1 MPTLYRKYRPQTF
14 SEIAG
19 QEHVKLTLSYE
30 IKANQVPH
38 AYLFCGPRAI
48 GKTTIARLLAKAM
61 NCPNRKADSADPCNK
76 CQSCLEITES
86 RSMDVAE
93 IDAASNTSV
102 DNVREAVIAS
112 SRLAPSAGRYKIFI
126 IDEAHMLSTSAW
138 NALLKTME
146 EPPARVIFILCTT
159 EVHKVPATIVSRC
172 QRFDFKKI
180 GVAEI
185 ISKLSRIVREE
196 KIKVGAGVL
205 EAVARHANGH
215 MRDAESLLGQV
226 ISLAG
231 SENSLK
237 GKEITLTEAELII
250 PRSYVT
256 EAVEML
262 EYLANKETGAGV
274 SYVNRLADNGADLKV
289 FSSEL
294 VSLVRRLLIAKVS
307 PELGTSLGQE
317 LGEAIQ
323 ARVEPL
329 LSKLEADF
337 LAAAIE
343 RFIQAGRD
351 IKDAPFPQ
359 LPLELA
365 IVDLCY
371 GRLFS
376 NDSVI
381 SSFSPRTNPVP
392 APLRRPT
399 TNTSPN
405 TRVSADLAPS
415 SDNQPKTAPV
425 KSVIEP
431 GTIKNAWQE
440 LLVRVKQHNH
450 SLSFVLK
457 SCQFLGLDGSVLK
470 LAFKHKFHHDRLNE
484 PAIRQL
490 VESLLGEITGQRI
503 AIATTLDPNLVL
515 VENIVSVPAGT
526 TAPSAEAVTG
536 AAVAAAEIDSSVIDN
551 LLKTFGGRVV
561 S

>member
-30 IKANQVPH
+30 IKAKQVAH

-48 GKTTIARLLAKAM
+48 GKTTVARLLAKAM
-61 NCPNRKADSADPCNK
+61 NCPNRKEDSADPCNK
-76 CQSCLEITES
+76 CQSCSEITES

-102 DNVREAVIAS
+102 DNVREAIIAS
-112 SRLAPSAGRYKIFI
+112 ARLAPSAGRYKIFI

-146 EPPARVIFILCTT
+146 EPPAHVIFILCTT
-159 EVHKVPATIVSRC
+159 EAHKVPPTIISRC

-180 GVAEI
+180 GVVEI
-185 ISKLSRIVREE
+185 ITKLSRIVREE
-196 KIKVGAGVL
+196 KIKVGPGVL
-205 EAVARHANGH
+205 EAIARHANGH
-215 MRDAESLLGQV
+215 MRDAESLMGQV

-237 GKEITLTEAELII
+237 GKEITLDEAELII

-262 EYLANKETGAGV
+262 EYLANKEAGAAV
-274 SYVNRLADNGADLKV
+274 TYVNRLSDNGADLKV
-289 FSSEL
+289 FSAEL
-294 VSLVRRLLIAKVS
+294 VTLIRRLLITKIS
-307 PELGTSLGQE
+307 PELGANLGQE

-323 ARVEPL
+323 NRIEPL
-329 LSKLEADF
+329 LSKLEPDF
-337 LAAAIE
+337 LSASIE
-343 RFIQAGRD
+343 RFINAGKE
-351 IKDAPFPQ
+351 IKDAPFAQ

-376 NDSVI
+376 SDSVI
-381 SSFSPRTNPVP
+381 APLAPRPNPVA

-399 TNTSPN
+399 ANI
-405 TRVSADLAPS
+405 AA
-415 SDNQPKTAPV
+415 APV
-425 KSVIEP
+425 SRPKAGPEEP
-431 GTIKNAWQE
+431 IAVNADPEAIKGAWQE

-457 SCQFLGLDGSVLK
+457 SCQFMGIEGSGLK
-470 LAFKHKFHHDRLNE
+470 LAFKHKFHHDRINE

-490 VESLLGEITGQRI
+490 VENLLGEIMGRRI
-503 AIATTLDPNLVL
+503 VVETTLDPNLVL
-515 VENIVSVPAGT
+515 VENIASVAVDA
-526 TAPSAEAVTG
+526 TAPSAASVAG

>member
-14 SEIAG
+14 GEIAG
-19 QEHVKLTLSYE
+19 QEHIKLTLSYE
-30 IKANQVPH
+30 IKAGQVPH

-48 GKTTIARLLAKAM
+48 GKTTIARLMAKAM
-61 NCPNRKADSADPCNK
+61 NCPNRKADEADPCNK
-76 CQSCLEITES
+76 CQSCLEITDS

-102 DNVREAVIAS
+102 DNVREAIIAS
-112 SRLAPSAGRYKIFI
+112 ARLAPSAGRYKIFI

-146 EPPARVIFILCTT
+146 EPPAHVIFILCTT
-159 EVHKVPATIVSRC
+159 EAHKVPPTIISRC

-180 GVAEI
+180 SVAEVI
-185 ISKLSRIVREE
+185 AKLSRIVREE
-196 KIKVGAGVL
+196 KIKVGSGVL
-205 EAVARHANGH
+205 EAIARHANGY

-226 ISLAG
+226 ISLG
-231 SENSLK
+231 GKESSLK
-237 GKEITLTEAELII
+237 GKEITLDEAELII
-250 PRSYVT
+250 PRSYIT

-262 EYLANKETGAGV
+262 EYLANKETGQAV
-274 SYVNRLADNGADLKV
+274 SYINRLADNGADLKV
-289 FSSEL
+289 FSAEL
-294 VSLVRRLLIAKVS
+294 VNIIRRLLIAKVS
-307 PELGTSLGQE
+307 PELGATLGQE

-323 ARVEPL
+323 ARIEPV

-337 LAAAIE
+337 LSAAIE
-343 RFIQAGRD
+343 RFINAGRD

-371 GRLFS
+371 GKLFS
-376 NDSVI
+376 TDSVL
-381 SSFSPRTNPVP
+381 SPLSPRPSAVP

-399 TNTSPN
+399 AN
-405 TRVSADLAPS
+405 LAS
-415 SDNQPKTAPV
+415 VARPKAKEEPMAANAAN
-425 KSVIEP
+425 IEP
-431 GTIKNAWQE
+431 EAIKSAWEE
-440 LLVRVKQHNH
+440 LLIRVKQHNH

-457 SCQFLGLDGSVLK
+457 SCLFMGLDGSILK

-490 VESLLGEITGQRI
+490 VENLLGDIMGRRI

-515 VENIVSVPAGT
+515 VENVASVPAGS
-526 TAPSAEAVTG
+526 TAPSAERVAG
-536 AAVAAAEIDSSVIDN
+536 AAVLAAEIDSSVIDN